1 MKPPITL
8 SRLKEIGGNRW
19 QKNNMDRVYF
29 NNLAG
34 RAGMDYSR
42 YKSSGRVS
50 DAALKGK
57 GISNSK
63 AQEII
68 ANLNSDKVYFDRKTR
83 KMVAQEPSMSYG
95 RSRQQSAAK
104 DLLNEVA
111 RKLER
116 QGRIRTVKRANQKR
130 RNTK

>member
-1 MKPPITL
+1 
-8 SRLKEIGGNRW
+8 
-19 QKNNMDRVYF
+19 
-29 NNLAG
+29 
-34 RAGMDYSR
+34 MDYSR

-68 ANLNSDKVYFDRKTR
+68 ANLNSGKVYFDRKTR

-116 QGRIRTVKRANQKR
+116 QGRIRTVKRDNQKR
-130 RNTK
+130 RKAK